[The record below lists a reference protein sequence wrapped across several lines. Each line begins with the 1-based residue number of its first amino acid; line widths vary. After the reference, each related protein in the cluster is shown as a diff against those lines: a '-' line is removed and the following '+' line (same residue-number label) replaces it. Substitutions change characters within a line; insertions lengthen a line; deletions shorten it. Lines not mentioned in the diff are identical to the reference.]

1 MALSDLFDSDPR
13 SKADMRR
20 ELEEQLRRI
29 NQLDSNLRQSKLD
42 LLASTNREHE
52 KDSHIISLSAA
63 KRSQKA
69 AADQEQKDSKA
80 EITQLKAA
88 NRNIKAAAEQDQL
101 TINEITRK
109 LEIADRE
116 TNKWKT
122 RYKNVEGTIE
132 ELTAKNLDLEKEKKK
147 NAKFQRYILGRKNI
161 LVAKLDEEKLLRL
174 NAAKLV
180 QKRYKKLSM
189 TFEILR
195 KKIRE
200 NLNESPL
207 IDSQKSPRLDEI
219 KKLKNDLDA
228 AEMEIKH
235 RARGDNIELWILKN
249 NIRETENIFKVIPF
263 EADNLIFKLK
273 KLIGEDNKKQ
283 ISELNH
289 NNQINYDHSK
299 LLEKYRALPATE
311 EFADFENLVR
321 VVINSFRE
329 IYFFVSKPI
338 HDLRKSIIKAQGKIT
353 SLELDNESLTHQNQ
367 GLQSELSDLAN
378 NLETEH
384 EKRKLLDSIID
395 LHDAE
400 KDSFQDQL
408 NELKEQLG
416 IERKKVVTLSLSK
429 GRNQQDQNS
438 ELEENLTD
446 SPFLNERIL
455 RWMLEGALPELR
467 NIENGYLS
475 SSGELPWKHVTLS
488 HVLRDLNYEFYKLP
502 HSTLPLVIVGKK
514 YWNRDLLLEQINA
527 RSGQELRIY
536 SQEMF
541 IAMLITGRDP
551 FDADD
556 PALLDAFALGHPALQ
571 FLMSLP
577 KPWPIVSDDETIEII
592 SADSSDFGVSE
603 SPLHLL
609 GYKVGTTSG
618 LSQADRRQILT
629 SFFNA
634 GEIEFSDDSAVVYR
648 EKWGRNSSAQRLYR
662 MAIHIKSMADGRVG
676 KDWRKPQARI
686 DWISDLQ
693 WLKATYFS
701 EFSHRFTWPNTSIN

>member
-1 MALSDLFDSDPR
+1 
-13 SKADMRR
+13 MRR
-20 ELEEQLRRI
+20 QLEEQLRRI
-29 NQLDSNLRQSKLD
+29 NQLDANLRQSKLD
-42 LLASTNREHE
+42 LLASTNRERE

-88 NRNIKAAAEQDQL
+88 NRSIKAAAEQDQL

-122 RYKNVEGTIE
+122 RYKKFEINIE
-132 ELTAKNLDLEKEKKK
+132 ELTTKNLDLEKEKKK
-147 NAKFQRYILGRKNI
+147 NAKFHRYILGRKNI
-161 LVAKLDEEKLLRL
+161 LVAKLDEERLLRL
-174 NAAKLV
+174 NAARLV

-195 KKIRE
+195 NKIRE
-200 NLNESPL
+200 NLNKSPL
-207 IDSQKSPRLDEI
+207 IDSQKPSRLDEI
-219 KKLKNDLDA
+219 TKLKNDLDT

-283 ISELNH
+283 IPELNH
-289 NNQINYDHSK
+289 NNQINYYHSK

-321 VVINSFRE
+321 LVINSFRE
-329 IYFFVSKPI
+329 IYFYVSKPI
-338 HDLRKSIIKAQGKIT
+338 HDLRKSIIKVQGKIN

-400 KDSFQDQL
+400 KDGFQDQL
-408 NELKEQLG
+408 NELKEQLD

-429 GRNQQDQNS
+429 GRKQQDQNS
-438 ELEENLTD
+438 ELEENLID

-455 RWMLEGALPELR
+455 RWMLEGAVPELR

-488 HVLRDLNYEFYKLP
+488 HVLRDLKYEFYKLP
-502 HSTLPLVIVGKK
+502 HSTLPIVIVGKK
-514 YWNRDLLLEQINA
+514 YWDGDLLLEQINA

-618 LSQADRRQILT
+618 LSQVDRRQILT

-648 EKWGRNSSAQRLYR
+648 EKWGRKSSAQRLYR

-701 EFSHRFTWPNTSIN
+701 DFSHRFTWPNTSIN

>member
-207 IDSQKSPRLDEI
+207 IDSQKSPRLD
-219 KKLKNDLDA
+219 
-228 AEMEIKH
+228 
-235 RARGDNIELWILKN
+235 
-249 NIRETENIFKVIPF
+249 
-263 EADNLIFKLK
+263 
-273 KLIGEDNKKQ
+273 
-283 ISELNH
+283 
-289 NNQINYDHSK
+289 
-299 LLEKYRALPATE
+299 
-311 EFADFENLVR
+311 
-321 VVINSFRE
+321 
-329 IYFFVSKPI
+329 
-338 HDLRKSIIKAQGKIT
+338 
-353 SLELDNESLTHQNQ
+353 
-367 GLQSELSDLAN
+367 
-378 NLETEH
+378 
-384 EKRKLLDSIID
+384 
-395 LHDAE
+395 
-400 KDSFQDQL
+400 
-408 NELKEQLG
+408 
-416 IERKKVVTLSLSK
+416 
-429 GRNQQDQNS
+429 
-438 ELEENLTD
+438 
-446 SPFLNERIL
+446 
-455 RWMLEGALPELR
+455 
-467 NIENGYLS
+467 
-475 SSGELPWKHVTLS
+475 
-488 HVLRDLNYEFYKLP
+488 
-502 HSTLPLVIVGKK
+502 
-514 YWNRDLLLEQINA
+514 
-527 RSGQELRIY
+527 
-536 SQEMF
+536 
-541 IAMLITGRDP
+541 
-551 FDADD
+551 
-556 PALLDAFALGHPALQ
+556 
-571 FLMSLP
+571 
-577 KPWPIVSDDETIEII
+577 
-592 SADSSDFGVSE
+592 
-603 SPLHLL
+603 
-609 GYKVGTTSG
+609 
-618 LSQADRRQILT
+618 
-629 SFFNA
+629 
-634 GEIEFSDDSAVVYR
+634 
-648 EKWGRNSSAQRLYR
+648 
-662 MAIHIKSMADGRVG
+662 
-676 KDWRKPQARI
+676 
-686 DWISDLQ
+686 
-693 WLKATYFS
+693 
-701 EFSHRFTWPNTSIN
+701 